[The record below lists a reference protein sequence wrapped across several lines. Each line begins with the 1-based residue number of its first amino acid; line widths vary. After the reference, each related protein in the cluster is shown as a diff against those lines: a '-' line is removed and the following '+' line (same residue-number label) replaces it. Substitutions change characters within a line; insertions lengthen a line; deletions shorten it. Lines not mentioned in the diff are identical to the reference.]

1 MQGMP
6 RARRHLT
13 VITIAPA
20 DRQCYPTQV
29 STTWIDGC
37 FRITYRLAYPLA
49 KRWWRWR
56 GLDGC
61 AIAVWHNGQVLT
73 VRHSYKP
80 GLRLPGGGVKRG
92 EDPRLAAIR
101 ELREETNVTVTL
113 EAVTLVFQHT
123 GRYGQRSVFEV
134 ELGYN
139 PELKVN
145 QREIVAA
152 SFSTPDE
159 VMEYNALT
167 RRYLRKRAMELAD
180 CANHG

>member
-1 MQGMP
+1 
-6 RARRHLT
+6 
-13 VITIAPA
+13 
-20 DRQCYPTQV
+20 
-29 STTWIDGC
+29 
-37 FRITYRLAYPLA
+37 
-49 KRWWRWR
+49 
-56 GLDGC
+56 
-61 AIAVWHNGQVLT
+61 
-73 VRHSYKP
+73 
-80 GLRLPGGGVKRG
+80 
-92 EDPRLAAIR
+92 LAAIR